1 MVRAGFG
8 VGWGYF
14 WGRLDFGGG
23 TFPTHIGSQGALRHY
38 PRGRSPLCFPTFP
51 KFVSDLPQIC
61 ARPSPRSPLPSPRLH
76 HLPQNRPGPSPRL
89 PLPSSMTPTAFP
101 DHPLPSLA
109 VLSLPLPPNGFPYSL
124 SRKAEN
130 PGKLVDRR
138 FPSMPYI

>member
-1 MVRAGFG
+1 MGKVQAVFG
-8 VGWGYF
+8 EGWGYF

-23 TFPTHIGSQGALRHY
+23 TFPTYIGSQGTLGHY

-51 KFVSDLPQIC
+51 KFVPDLPHD
-61 ARPSPRSPLPSPRLH
+61 S
-76 HLPQNRPGPSPRL
+76 
-89 PLPSSMTPTAFP
+89 TAFP
-101 DHPLPSLA
+101 DHPLPTLA

-124 SRKAEN
+124 SGKAEN